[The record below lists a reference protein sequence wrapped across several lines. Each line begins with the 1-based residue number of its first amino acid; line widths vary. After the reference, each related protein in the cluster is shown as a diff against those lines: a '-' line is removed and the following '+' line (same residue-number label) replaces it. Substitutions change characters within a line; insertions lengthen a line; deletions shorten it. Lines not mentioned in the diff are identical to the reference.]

1 MHISHKT
8 VMWILILVQ
17 AIFGLLVINGFP
29 ISLDEPYSIYHA
41 QSEIPELLAE
51 VNSGNNAPLHFLLLH
66 FWVKLFGI
74 SAFAVRSLSLI
85 IALFSTAI
93 LFQLARKFFSIK
105 YSILLVGLF
114 IFSRLN
120 HFVALEARMY
130 GLFTLFFML
139 ILWSL
144 WGFFIENK
152 KNWFWLAIWNV
163 GLMYTHYLGGVVI
176 FMEVLLLIFFWS
188 KMNPAKWKML
198 LGTFG
203 LSLLLFAP
211 GIYLLI
217 EKTLSYGSEGSWVPA
232 VQWSDL
238 WTNLVKLFN
247 NQLTLIVTLVAVSG
261 AIYLFKTSQEK
272 VKKERLFFLVF
283 WSIGGYFLLFLISLF
298 FSSVFFIKYLQFL
311 TIPFFLLLVYVLTVG
326 FENRSG
332 RLNFLPFLLLFFF
345 AGSVKFI
352 PDVNRET
359 DKLIEYVEKM
369 KTVETIIYYSPPHY
383 DLTLAY
389 YIDPVLF
396 KQSKS
401 IRADLS
407 TEDYHAI
414 YHADEIL
421 IDKKSLIYIDF
432 DADMLYPENEI
443 LHRLDSEMIFESVAS
458 FKGDFN
464 VFLYRKRDV

>member
-1 MHISHKT
+1 
-8 VMWILILVQ
+8 
-17 AIFGLLVINGFP
+17 
-29 ISLDEPYSIYHA
+29 
-41 QSEIPELLAE
+41 
-51 VNSGNNAPLHFLLLH
+51 
-66 FWVKLFGI
+66 
-74 SAFAVRSLSLI
+74 
-85 IALFSTAI
+85 
-93 LFQLARKFFSIK
+93 
-105 YSILLVGLF
+105 
-114 IFSRLN
+114 
-120 HFVALEARMY
+120 
-130 GLFTLFFML
+130 
-139 ILWSL
+139 
-144 WGFFIENK
+144 
-152 KNWFWLAIWNV
+152 
-163 GLMYTHYLGGVVI
+163 
-176 FMEVLLLIFFWS
+176 
-188 KMNPAKWKML
+188 
-198 LGTFG
+198 
-203 LSLLLFAP
+203 
-211 GIYLLI
+211 
-217 EKTLSYGSEGSWVPA
+217 
-232 VQWSDL
+232 
-238 WTNLVKLFN
+238 
-247 NQLTLIVTLVAVSG
+247 
-261 AIYLFKTSQEK
+261 
-272 VKKERLFFLVF
+272 
-283 WSIGGYFLLFLISLF
+283 
-298 FSSVFFIKYLQFL
+298 
-311 TIPFFLLLVYVLTVG
+311 VLTVG

-369 KTVETIIYYSPPHY
+369 KTVETILYYSPPHY